1 MTIGTSKSPNPR
13 NRKGISVIKLKFLSV
28 SSMNTLLAILKV
40 TDARRDVILARGLY
54 HRFPWRHLSPLRCK
68 PMSNVTITTYLHKL
82 TTPCQLYT
90 PSILI
95 YMSTAFKIGQPL
107 TNITWPSQ
115 RLGRLC
121 LSHRPKGQPRSTRDK
136 FPIQPFFFLR
146 PLSKTHET
154 RQ

>member
-1 MTIGTSKSPNPR
+1 MTIETSKSPNPR

-54 HRFPWRHLSPLRCK
+54 HRFPWRHLPPLRCK

-95 YMSTAFKIGQPL
+95 YMSTAFKIGQPRHL
-107 TNITWPSQ
+107 KGSGGCAYHTVQKDSRGVLGTSF
-115 RLGRLC
+115 RFSLSFFLGR
-121 LSHRPKGQPRSTRDK
+121 
-136 FPIQPFFFLR
+136 
-146 PLSKTHET
+146 
-154 RQ
+154 